1 MSGKASSSS
10 QPSIGLSGSGALSH
24 VYIQYPPLRCS
35 IPESRGL
42 HYDDGTKLLIS
53 STSNQIFSWKT
64 VPFNPLAT
72 STSDSIPEGPILSI
86 RFSLDTKLIAIQRS
100 SSEIQFWIRET
111 SEAFSHRCRSD
122 SENILGFFW
131 TDCPLCDFVVVKN
144 SGLDLFA
151 YDSVAKSLDLV
162 EMRKLNVCWYV
173 YTHESRL
180 VLLAS
185 GMQCRT
191 FTGFQLSSAG
201 IVRLPKFDMAMAKPE
216 ANSKPVLAAEDV
228 YIVTVYGRIYC
239 LQVDRVAMLLHSY
252 RFYRDAVVQQGSLPI
267 YSSKIAV
274 SVVDNVL
281 LVHQIDAKV
290 VILYDI
296 FADSR
301 APISAPLPLQSRG
314 FPRSFSSSSR
324 SSGKDGECSE
334 VNNKIDHEGI
344 IYGDNW
350 TFIVPDLICDVSNN
364 FLWKI
369 HLDLEAIAA
378 SSSETPSVLEFLQR
392 RKVEAIKTKQLCL
405 GIARTV
411 ILERRPVSMVS
422 KAIDVLASS
431 YSLSLKTGSYF
442 KGIKTESTSSGV
454 ANTSVARSSTD
465 VSTSRIDGT
474 SIRHEST
481 AGVDSEYPSRASTFS
496 ASESEEN
503 ASSAPLRTDS
513 RDLQL
518 GGGKVDRVNLTGA
531 QSSGPSDNPVFVNI
545 SEQQDSELT
554 SPAISP
560 DEMYKFV
567 FAAVEEEMVGDPS
580 YLVSII
586 IEFLRST
593 NMEKIKVHPNLY
605 VLTIQLLA
613 RNERYAELESFVTN
627 KILELSKEVALQL
640 LESGR
645 QNIQTRKL
653 GLDMLRQ
660 LSLHH
665 DYVSLLVQDG
675 RYNEAL
681 RYARKYQVTTVRPAL
696 FLQAACSSNNSQHLA
711 AVLRFFSDFIPD
723 FRTTSDFTTYY
734 GILNE
739 MNTSVAAT
747 SF

>member
-281 LVHQIDAKV
+281 LVHQIDAK
-290 VILYDI
+290 
-296 FADSR
+296 
-301 APISAPLPLQSRG
+301 
-314 FPRSFSSSSR
+314 
-324 SSGKDGECSE
+324 
-334 VNNKIDHEGI
+334 
-344 IYGDNW
+344 
-350 TFIVPDLICDVSNN
+350 
-364 FLWKI
+364 
-369 HLDLEAIAA
+369 AIAA

-392 RKVEAIKTKQLCL
+392 RKLEAIKTKQLCL

-422 KAIDVLASS
+422 KAIDVLVSS

-586 IEFLRST
+586 VEFLRST

>member
-1 MSGKASSSS
+1 MSGKASSS

-72 STSDSIPEGPILSI
+72 PTSDSIPEGPILSI

-111 SEAFSHRCRSD
+111 LEAFSHRCRSD

-151 YDSVAKSLDLV
+151 YDSVTKSLDLV
-162 EMRKLNVCWYV
+162 ETRKLNVCWYV

-301 APISAPLPLQSRG
+301 APISAPLPLQLRG
-314 FPRSFSSSSR
+314 FPRSYSSSSR
-324 SSGKDGECSE
+324 STGKDGESSE
-334 VNNKIDHEGI
+334 VNNTIDHEGI
-344 IYGDNW
+344 IYGDSW
-350 TFIVPDLICDVSNN
+350 TFIVPDLVYDVSNN

-392 RKVEAIKTKQLCL
+392 RKLEAIKAKQLCL

-411 ILERRPVSMVS
+411 ILERRPVYMVS
-422 KAIDVLASS
+422 KAIDVLVSS

-481 AGVDSEYPSRASTFS
+481 AGVDGECPSRSSTLS
-496 ASESEEN
+496 ASDSEET
-503 ASSAPLRTDS
+503 ASSAPLKDS

-518 GGGKVDRVNLTGA
+518 GGGKVDRASLTVA
-531 QSSGPSDNPVFVNI
+531 QSSGPSDNPVFANI
-545 SEQQDSELT
+545 LEQQDSQFT
-554 SPAISP
+554 SAAISP
-560 DEMYKFV
+560 DELYKFV
-567 FAAVEEEMVGDPS
+567 FAAVEEEMVADPS

-586 IEFLRST
+586 VEFLRSA

-613 RNERYAELESFVTN
+613 RSERFAELGLFVTN
-627 KILELSKEVALQL
+627 KILEPSKEVALQL

-665 DYVSLLVQDG
+665 DYVLLLVQDG
-675 RYNEAL
+675 HYNEAL

-696 FLQAACSSNNSQHLA
+696 FLQAACSSSNSQHLA

-739 MNTSVAAT
+739 MNTSIAAS